1 MKPSSHPDVIVV
13 GGGSAGCTVARRA
26 VEGGLSVLLL
36 EAGPG
41 YASSSSGPPTPPS
54 GVAGASFF
62 SALDEPG
69 WRWDD
74 LLARR
79 VTQQDPTP
87 YARGRGLGGSSAVN
101 AMLGLWGEPDD
112 YDRWERDH
120 GCTGWSWADVEP
132 EFRRLSI
139 PLRRVAN
146 LDPSR
151 LGGAVV
157 AACREQGWADHRGP
171 EPLGSV
177 GRDAGAAALTR
188 FADGRRASAFDVHL
202 LPILGDP
209 RLEIRVDSQV
219 GSLIVDNGI
228 VRGVRLV
235 DGSVLESA
243 AVVVCAGAVHSPWLL
258 QRTGVDNPMLGRG
271 VQDHASAP
279 LTIAL
284 TEPVPTDSLAVDS
297 VARFSSG
304 GSVADLQ
311 VLPIDHL
318 GTAAPGFGLLSVALM
333 DVHSR
338 GTSLVDDLDFN
349 MLSDERDVEAM
360 MIGLAALRRLLEA
373 PALRRVVAGVFI
385 DDVGTPLDALGEDP
399 DSVLTWLRNRT
410 GDYVHVSG
418 GCAMGRRGESVVDTF
433 GRSWDVANLW
443 VMDASVMPRLPR
455 ANTHLPTC
463 MVAER
468 MSRPLV
474 ESLVG

>member
-1 MKPSSHPDVIVV
+1 MRPSSRPDVIVV

-26 VEGGLSVLLL
+26 IEGGLSVLLL

-41 YASSSSGPPTPPS
+41 YSVISGSPTPPKGVS
-54 GVAGASFF
+54 GSSFF
-62 SALDEPG
+62 AALDEPG

-74 LLARR
+74 LVARR
-79 VTQQDPTP
+79 VDGQEPTP

-120 GCTGWSWADVEP
+120 GCVGWSWADVEP
-132 EFRRLSI
+132 EFRRLAI
-139 PLRRVAN
+139 PLRRAAN

-157 AACREQGWADHRGP
+157 AACRERGWADHLGP
-171 EPLGSV
+171 GPLGSA
-177 GRDAGAAALTR
+177 GSDAGAAALTQ

-202 LPILGDP
+202 LPILDDP
-209 RLEIRVDSQV
+209 RLEIRVHTEV
-219 GSLIVDNGI
+219 ESLVIDHGI
-228 VRGVRLV
+228 ARGVRLV
-235 DGSVLESA
+235 DGSVIESE
-243 AVVVCAGAVHSPWLL
+243 AVAVCCGAVHSPWLL
-258 QRTGVDNPMLGRG
+258 QRSAVDNPMVGRG

-284 TEPVPTDSLAVDS
+284 TEPAPTDSLAVDA

-304 GSVADLQ
+304 RSTADLQ
-311 VLPIDHL
+311 LLPIDHL

-338 GTSLVDDLDFN
+338 GTSVAGDLDFR
-349 MLSDERDVEAM
+349 MLSDERDIEALT
-360 MIGLAALRRLLEA
+360 IGLSALRRLLET

-399 DSVLTWLRNRT
+399 DSVMAWLRNRT

-433 GRSWDVANLW
+433 GRSWDVGNLW
-443 VMDASVMPRLPR
+443 VIDASVMPRLPR

>member
-1 MKPSSHPDVIVV
+1 MTSSSHPDLIVV

-26 VEGGLSVLLL
+26 VERGLSVLLL

-41 YASSSSGPPTPPS
+41 YSLVSGSPTPPS
-54 GVAGASFF
+54 GVSGPSFF
-62 SALDEPG
+62 AALEEPG

-79 VTQQDPTP
+79 VDGQEATP

-101 AMLGLWGEPDD
+101 AMLGLWGEPED

-132 EFRRLSI
+132 EFRRLAI
-139 PLRRVAN
+139 PLRRAAN
-146 LDPSR
+146 LDPTR

-157 AACREQGWADHRGP
+157 EACRGQGWVDHHGP
-171 EPLGSV
+171 RPLGSA
-177 GRDAGAAALTR
+177 GRDAGAAALTQ
-188 FADGRRASAFDVHL
+188 FGDGRRASAFDVHL
-202 LPILGDP
+202 LPILDHP
-209 RLEIRVDSQV
+209 RLEIRVDSEV
-219 GSLIVDNGI
+219 ESLVIDHAI
-228 VRGVRLV
+228 ARGVRLV
-235 DGSVLESA
+235 DGSVIESG
-243 AVVVCAGAVHSPWLL
+243 AVAVCGGAVHSPWLL
-258 QRTGVDNPMLGRG
+258 QRSGVDNPMIGRG

-284 TEPVPTDSLAVDS
+284 TEPVSTGSIAVDA

-304 GSVADLQ
+304 RSAADLQ
-311 VLPIDHL
+311 ILPIDHL
-318 GTAAPGFGLLSVALM
+318 GAAAPGFGLLSVALM

-338 GTSLVDDLDFN
+338 GTSADGDLNFH
-349 MLSDERDVEAM
+349 MLSDERDVEALV
-360 MIGLAALRRLLEA
+360 IGLAALRRLLEA

-385 DDVGTPLDALGEDP
+385 DDIGTPLDALGEDP
-399 DSVLTWLRNRT
+399 DSVVEWLRTRT

-418 GCAMGRRGESVVDTF
+418 GCAMGRRGESVVDAS
-433 GRSWDVANLW
+433 GRSWEVEKLW
-443 VMDASVMPRLPR
+443 VVDASVMPRLPR

-463 MVAER
+463 MIAER